1 MIKYIFKVFSEKG
14 VLMEK
19 EQKIVTESGAE
30 IFAYKNPS
38 SGSFYISLFL
48 RSGSMY
54 ETEQSSGITHFL
66 EHALIRNVNALMQGE
81 LYRTLD
87 KFGIEFNAST
97 YSEMVQFYISG
108 AKSHFDIGA
117 RIISMVLSPIVLSA
131 DDIRTE
137 CARIKAEIREN
148 DEKTSLSAF
157 TSGIVHKGTSLA
169 MPITGTLGGVG
180 KITKTSL
187 EEYRRSVFTAE
198 NIFFYVTGAFGDE
211 DLKVLGKNIDGYK
224 IGRGNPHENI
234 APIPQDFG
242 KRPKAVHIKNADFTM
257 VRFTFD
263 MDMTKLSVPETDLIY
278 DILLSG
284 YNSKFFI
291 EMSERRGLFYDI
303 SGATERYKNIG
314 TFTFSFEVRPDAI
327 YEAIGTTLSLLD
339 KLTRDLLPNDE
350 CMKAGYV
357 DNAFML
363 YDDTRELNFTF
374 AYDNHVMDN
383 GYRSL
388 AERAESYRRVTPE
401 MIRRAAVEIFRPEN
415 LTLTIKGNKKKID
428 TEKILEIIN
437 NFKNE

>member
-1 MIKYIFKVFSEKG
+1 
-14 VLMEK
+14 MEK
-19 EQKIVTESGAE
+19 EQKFLTPSDVE
-30 IFAYKNPS
+30 IFTYKNPAS
-38 SGSFYISLFL
+38 QSFYISLFL

-54 ETEQSSGITHFL
+54 ETERDSGITHFL
-66 EHALIRNVNALMQGE
+66 EHVAIRNVNALMGGE

-87 KFGIEFNAST
+87 KYGIEFNAST

-108 AKSHFDIGA
+108 AKGHFDIGA

-131 DDIRTE
+131 EDIRTE

-169 MPITGTLGGVG
+169 MPITGTLGGVS

-187 EEYRRSVFTAE
+187 EEYRKRVFTKE
-198 NIFFYVTGAFGDE
+198 NIFLYVTGSFCDE
-211 DLKVLGKNIDGYK
+211 DIASLGKNIDEYK
-224 IGRGNPHENI
+224 IGVGNPHENV
-234 APIPQDFG
+234 APIPSDFG
-242 KRPKAVHIKNADFTM
+242 CRPVSVHIKNADFTM

-263 MDMTKLSVPETDLIY
+263 MDMKKLSVPVTDLIY

-314 TFTFSFEVRPDAI
+314 TFTFSFEVRPDAV
-327 YEAIGTTLSLLD
+327 YEAIATTFSILGKLKRELLED
-339 KLTRDLLPNDE
+339 DE

-374 AYDNHVMDN
+374 AYDNHIMDN
-383 GYRSL
+383 GCTSL
-388 AERAESYRRVTPE
+388 AERAESYRKVTPE
-401 MIRRAAVEIFRPEN
+401 TIRCAAREIFRAEN

-428 TEKILEIIN
+428 SEKILGIIE
-437 NFKNE
+437 NFKNEQ

>member
-1 MIKYIFKVFSEKG
+1 
-14 VLMEK
+14 MEK
-19 EQKIVTESGAE
+19 ERRVVTANGVE
-30 IFAYKNPS
+30 IFTYKNPAS
-38 SGSFYISLFL
+38 ESFYISLFL

-54 ETEQSSGITHFL
+54 ETERDSGITHFL
-66 EHALIRNVNALMQGE
+66 EHVAIRNVNALMNGE

-87 KFGIEFNAST
+87 KYGIEFNAST

-117 RIISMVLSPIVLSA
+117 RIISMVLSPIVLTAS
-131 DDIRTE
+131 DIRTE

-169 MPITGTLGGVG
+169 MPITGTLGGVS

-187 EEYRRSVFTAE
+187 EEYRLRVFTKE
-198 NIFFYVTGAFGDE
+198 NLFLYVTGAFSD
-211 DLKVLGKNIDGYK
+211 DDIFTLGKNVESYDLGV
-224 IGRGNPHENI
+224 GSAHENI
-234 APIPQDFG
+234 APIPSDFG
-242 KRPKAVHIKNADFTM
+242 QRTPAVYVKNADFTM

-263 MDMTKLSVPETDLIY
+263 MDMSRLTVPETDLIY

-284 YNSKFFI
+284 YNSRFFI

-314 TFTFSFEVRPDAI
+314 TFTFSFEVRPDAV
-327 YEAIGTTLSLLD
+327 YEAIETTLSVLSEL
-339 KLTRDLLPNDE
+339 KSSVLENDE

-357 DNAFML
+357 DNAMML

-383 GYRSL
+383 GYASL
-388 AERAESYRRVTPE
+388 AERAERYRAVTPE
-401 MIRRAAVEIFRPEN
+401 RIRNAAREIFRKEN

-428 TEKILEIIN
+428 TEKILGIIEG
-437 NFKNE
+437 FCKTKNEERGSDI